1 MFILLK
7 DIKIQNLSSV
17 CFSLKSRHS
26 KDHFSEEGLLRS
38 RFSKSSFKFKRKWK
52 VRVPSHASVSK
63 YYADKTYA
71 NLWFI
76 LLHVT
81 KGFRFQKH
89 KNVRF
94 ISGNF
99 SSDRFL

>member
-7 DIKIQNLSSV
+7 DKN
-17 CFSLKSRHS
+17 LKS
-26 KDHFSEEGLLRS
+26 FIGLLLIQKKCIQKIIFLKKVCLEVGFPNRV
-38 RFSKSSFKFKRKWK
+38 KFKGKWK

-63 YYADKTYA
+63 YYADKTYV

-76 LLHVT
+76 LLQVT
-81 KGFRFQKH
+81 KGFRFQKN
-89 KNVRF
+89 KTVRF

-99 SSDRFL
+99 SSDRFS